1 MVKAIISYKFWVTVC
16 RCKLVFVFLDVC
28 LGFLGGEIHWK
39 SEQASN
45 TGKVSCNK
53 NNLPSCIWEIT
64 GDLHIPLLRKQAEL
78 CISFPK
84 FIKY

>member
-1 MVKAIISYKFWVTVC
+1 MVKAIISYKFWVTAC

-39 SEQASN
+39 SEEASN

-64 GDLHIPLLRKQAEL
+64 VIYTFHFSESRQNCVFLSQNL
-78 CISFPK
+78 
-84 FIKY
+84 